1 MQGGVRPSFCIRQY
15 ETPVLGRGEWF
26 GMNIFA
32 GVLSFFGFGT
42 PQVPPPPPPK
52 TYLVEPVQVGDEKS
66 VFATVQSANV
76 VPARARIGGT
86 IIELK
91 VRQGDLVAQGQVIA
105 TVSDK
110 KLGLQASSYGAQV
123 AAAQAQLAQAKTD
136 LDRAQR
142 LMTANAISKNTL
154 DQARTAYN
162 VAQSNV
168 NALAAQK
175 AVVQQQSVEGA
186 VLAPTAGR
194 VITVPVT
201 AGTVLMPGDTVATV
215 AQGDFVLRLQIPERH
230 ARDIK
235 VGQSI
240 RLDGADLG
248 LEGAHFGVIKL
259 IYPEIDNGHVVAD
272 ATVQALGDYFVN
284 ERVRVWVSAG
294 IRRAIVVPA
303 RLIRTRSGIDYVRL
317 WANGQA
323 LNVPVQRGQI
333 LHRPKAEDGV
343 EVLSG
348 LSAGDKLLP

>member
-1 MQGGVRPSFCIRQY
+1 MDFFSAI
-15 ETPVLGRGEWF
+15 L
-26 GMNIFA
+26 A
-32 GVLSFFGFGT
+32 FFGFGT
-42 PQVPPPPPPK
+42 PNPPPPPPP
-52 TYLVEPVQVGDEKS
+52 TVLVRPVMVADEKA

-86 IIELK
+86 IVELK
-91 VRQGDLVAQGQVIA
+91 VRQGDSVVQGQVIA
-105 TVSDK
+105 TIADR
-110 KLGLQASSYGAQV
+110 KLGFQASSFGAQV

-142 LMTANAISKNTL
+142 LMAANAISKTAL

-168 NALAAQK
+168 GAMSAQRS
-175 AVVQQQSVEGA
+175 VVQQQSNEGE
-186 VLAPTAGR
+186 VLAPQSGR

-201 AGTVLMPGDTVATV
+201 AGTVVLSGDTVATV

-240 RLDGADLG
+240 RLDGADIGLG
-248 LEGAHFGVIKL
+248 GPRFGVIRL

-272 ATVQALGDYFVN
+272 ATVQELGDYFVN
-284 ERVRVWVSAG
+284 ERVRVWVGAG
-294 IRRAIVVPA
+294 KRSAIVIPV
-303 RLIRTRSGIDYVRL
+303 RFVTTRSGIDYVRVWL
-317 WANGQA
+317 GGTA
-323 LNVPVQRGQI
+323 LDVPIQRGRTV
-333 LHRPKAEDGV
+333 HRPGQPDAI

-348 LSAGDKLLP
+348 LNQGDRLVKP